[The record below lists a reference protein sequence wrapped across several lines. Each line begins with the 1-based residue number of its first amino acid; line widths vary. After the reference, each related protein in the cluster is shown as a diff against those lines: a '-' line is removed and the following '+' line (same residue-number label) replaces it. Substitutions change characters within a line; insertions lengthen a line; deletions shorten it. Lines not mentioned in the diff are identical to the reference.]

1 MELAA
6 GLKEMSPLWSDLHLK
21 PGYTMNDFLDRAD
34 GFIKYE
40 KVISLVKDS
49 KNKKKKST
57 YCPAPN
63 PDTQGAVE
71 KEERTGKRDK
81 TMVVYMPTSLS
92 IVKHLVQ
99 TNSGANG
106 FVLKRPGALR
116 PAHAACSVDN
126 YESTRLRLV
135 FGACSESLP
144 HKVDSEAVNFAG
156 DSSDTRWFYKKGD
169 HEYAVLRFMG
179 PLSGYQP
186 KSHIGRISKIFLEYK
201 CLSYSIGMR
210 NFEKVPKN
218 NILRA

>member
-1 MELAA
+1 MLAIKVTWKIHPILSG
-6 GLKEMSPLWSDLHLK
+6 GLDQESLLRALRLIRQYRKLIYKLH
-21 PGYTMNDFLDRAD
+21 GT
-34 GFIKYE
+34 
-40 KVISLVKDS
+40 SLF
-49 KNKKKKST
+49 
-57 YCPAPN
+57 
-63 PDTQGAVE
+63 
-71 KEERTGKRDK
+71 KEEVRQAR
-81 TMVVYMPTSLS
+81 LS
-92 IVKHLVQ
+92 K
-99 TNSGANG
+99 G
-106 FVLKRPGALR
+106 FKFSESFNIK
-116 PAHAACSVDN
+116 AACSVDN

-135 FGACSESLP
+135 FGACFESLP